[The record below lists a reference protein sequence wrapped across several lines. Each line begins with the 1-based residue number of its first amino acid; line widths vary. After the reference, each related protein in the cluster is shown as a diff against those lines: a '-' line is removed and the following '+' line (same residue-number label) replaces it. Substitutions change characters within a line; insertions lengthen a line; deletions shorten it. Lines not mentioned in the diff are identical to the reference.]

1 MKIDVSRLCD
11 ESYEDELMGDDCFVK
26 LTKKAKAVNKRKDD
40 VIKLKRRQKQAEKD
54 ELERVSSK

>member
-11 ESYEDELMGDDCFVK
+11 ESYEDELMDDDGFVK

-54 ELERVSSK
+54 ELQRGSTR